1 LFWFHEKIILVYKES
16 SSEAQSTIHKV
27 FYQWQLF
34 QIINISEIVDA
45 FFLLQAQQTVFLE
58 QRRQ

>member
-1 LFWFHEKIILVYKES
+1 LVYKES